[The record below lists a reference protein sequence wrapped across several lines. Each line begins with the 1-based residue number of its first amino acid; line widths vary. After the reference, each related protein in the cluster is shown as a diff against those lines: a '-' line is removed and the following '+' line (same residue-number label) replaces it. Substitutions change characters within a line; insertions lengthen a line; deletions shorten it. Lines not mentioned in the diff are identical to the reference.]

1 MRTQVI
7 VTDSSHIEVVTAGVQ
22 GPPGSGGSGGSYVGG
37 LEPLTNGDPDFPELM
52 FSDGDLLMVSVT

>member
-1 MRTQVI
+1 MNGTTVTVEQNVI
-7 VTDSSHIEVVTAGVQ
+7 HVVTAGTP
-22 GPPGSGGSGGSYVGG
+22 GPPGTGGGGSYVGG